1 MAKKPEMTPEQKA
14 LLIMNGYQP
23 AKYEVLFDFP
33 KTMIIRSIDK
43 KEAAVIYKS

>member
-1 MAKKPEMTPEQKA
+1 MAKKPEMTQEQKA
-14 LLIMNGYQP
+14 LLIRKGYQP

-43 KEAAVIYKS
+43 KDGAVIYKD

>member
-14 LLIMNGYQP
+14 LLIRTGYQP